1 MMESRVT
8 VLNLVV
14 LFYDEWPRPVLIVI
28 AFLFEVKV
36 LVAKSLPKYTGD
48 LLIIYRCISRNGH
61 VTKDIPKYF
70 VLQ

>member
-1 MMESRVT
+1 MMENRVT

-36 LVAKSLPKYTGD
+36 LVAKSLPKSTGD
-48 LLIIYRCISRNGH
+48 PLVIYRCISRNGH
-61 VTKDIPKYF
+61 VTEDIPKYF